1 MEKILSVTKD
11 FKIIPENFKNAGE
24 LRILEISEDI
34 IKAKVI
40 LDKRQNIED
49 YSQGVNVE
57 IFGANDL
64 GLIYFETKIASRV
77 DDVIS
82 FSTVSDYS
90 IIQRREYSRVLLEKG
105 NVNFTDL
112 AENIVDKVI
121 DISAGGLKIIS
132 NEKLE
137 LEKLYKIEIVL
148 SNNMKINCNFKPV
161 RIDKNNDDKYTI
173 SGKFADLENLDRIVL
188 VQYAFKLKMEK
199 QNKDSNY
206 ER

>member
-1 MEKILSVTKD
+1 MEKILTVTKD

-24 LRILEISEDI
+24 LKVLEMCNDTVT
-34 IKAKVI
+34 AKVI

-49 YSQGVNVE
+49 YSAGVNVE

-64 GLIYFETKIASRV
+64 GLIYFETKVVSREG
-77 DDVIS
+77 DVIT
-82 FSTVSDYS
+82 FNIVPDFS
-90 IIQRREYSRVLLEKG
+90 IIQRREYSRVILQKG
-105 NVNFTDL
+105 KVNFTDL
-112 AENIVDKVI
+112 AENTVEQVI

-132 NEKLE
+132 NDKLE
-137 LEKLYKIEIVL
+137 LEKSYQIEIVL

-161 RIDKNNDDKYTI
+161 RIVKNKDDKFVI

-188 VQYAFKLKMEK
+188 VQYAFKLKMEE